1 MIVRLTGAH
10 NAESAETRLSG
21 LVINGRIALD
31 AGSLTRSLSIDE
43 LGRVRHVFLTHRHY
57 DHIRDL
63 PALAYATPTAG
74 TLYVYGLR
82 DTLQALGEHLMNDV
96 IYSAYQKRENPDG
109 TPRVR
114 FIEVEADQ
122 PVSVEDCL
130 VTPRSVRHT
139 LPALGFQVD
148 SGTAR
153 IFYTGDTGP
162 GFSESLL
169 DSPPDLL
176 ITEVTYGNDGE
187 AQAARNGHLT
197 PALLRNEIEALVET
211 SGWRPRIVVVHRNPA
226 HDLDIASQI
235 QALAAETG
243 WDIAIGQADMVIEV

>member
-21 LVINGRIALD
+21 LVINGRVALD

-43 LGRVRHVFLTHRHY
+43 LRRVRHVFLTHRHY
-57 DHIRDL
+57 DHVRDL

-82 DTLQALGEHLMNDV
+82 DTLEALGEHLMNDV
-96 IYSAYQKRENPDG
+96 IYSAYQNRENADG

-114 FIEVEADQ
+114 FIEVKADQ

-130 VTPRSVRHT
+130 VTPRAVSHT
-139 LPALGFQVD
+139 VPSLGFQVD
-148 SGTAR
+148 SGGVR

-162 GFSESLL
+162 GFSENFV

-176 ITEVTYGNDGE
+176 ITEVTYENDGE
-187 AQAARNGHLT
+187 SQAARNGHLT
-197 PALLRNEIEALVET
+197 PALLRNEIENLVET
-211 SGWRPRIVVVHRNPA
+211 SGWRPRVVLVHRNPA
-226 HDLDIASQI
+226 HDTHIASQI
-235 QALAAETG
+235 KSLSDDTG